1 MELVLN
7 QLPLP
12 NQLIHLNDFI
22 LIDIAC
28 LFQPG
33 GGGDVVEGTL
43 HSKQTIYGK
52 YNV

>member
-22 LIDIAC
+22 LIDTAC

-33 GGGDVVEGTL
+33 GGDDVVEGTL
-43 HSKQTIYGK
+43 HGKQTIYGK
-52 YNV
+52 YNL